1 MFLFYLKDGYLMEEL
16 KKKDVE
22 HLAET
27 LKDRDSVDYELF

>member
-1 MFLFYLKDGYLMEEL
+1 MQEKEKFER

-22 HLAET
+22 HLAEI